1 MKYYELWNEPNLNP
15 SPEATWGGWA
25 VPMDRYYDMMRFG
38 AEAVKKADPD
48 AVVTSAGYAGIS
60 VETVD
65 RLRTYRYP
73 DGKCPLD
80 FVDVINVHFY
90 SG

>member
-25 VPMDRYYDMMRFG
+25 APMDHYYDMMRFG
-38 AEAVKKADPD
+38 AEAVKQADPD

-65 RLRTYRYP
+65 RLPRNGIRT
-73 DGKCPLD
+73 G
-80 FVDVINVHFY
+80 NVR
-90 SG
+90 